1 MSFIELII
9 ILLLALGLLDKSKVS
24 KAIKFLSN
32 DNSSNRE
39 IIGDD
44 SIEEK
49 WVWIE
54 EEWSGAKTIFW
65 SF

>member
-32 DNSSNRE
+32 NNSLNRE
-39 IIGDD
+39 TIGDD

-54 EEWSGAKTIFW
+54 EE
-65 SF
+65 